1 MAIIVAS
8 STSLPA
14 STSAFAATATGC
26 PSRAI
31 SRRISPVEIFS
42 RPRSRANRVA
52 CVPFP
57 APGGPIMMTFRP
69 IRFLALSTWK
79 APKPCLS
86 APPADAGLLHEAVVV
101 PHDEL
106 RFHLLNG
113 VHRHAHHD
121 EQRRAAKVERH
132 PHTLGEPCWQR
143 RIEPLAD

>member
-31 SRRISPVEIFS
+31 SRRMSPVEIFS
-42 RPRSRANRVA
+42 RPRSLANRPA
-52 CVPFP
+52 WVPFP

-69 IRFLALSTWK
+69 IRFLAPSTGRT
-79 APKPCLS
+79 PKPCLS

-106 RFHLLNG
+106 RFHLLYG
-113 VHRHAHHD
+113 VHRHTD
-121 EQRRAAKVERH
+121 DNQNRRAPEEELDVHAFGDH
-132 PHTLGEPCWQR
+132 FGQH
-143 RIEPLAD
+143 

>member
-31 SRRISPVEIFS
+31 SRRMSPVEIFS
-42 RPRSRANRVA
+42 RPRSRANRPA
-52 CVPFP
+52 WVPFP

-69 IRFLALSTWK
+69 IRFLAPSTGRT
-79 APKPCLS
+79 PKPCLS

-106 RFHLLNG
+106 RFHLLNS
-113 VHRHAHHD
+113 VHRHTHHD
-121 EQRRAAKVERH
+121 QQRRATEIERH
-132 PHTLGEPCWQR
+132 PHALGEPCRQHG
-143 RIEPLAD
+143 IEP